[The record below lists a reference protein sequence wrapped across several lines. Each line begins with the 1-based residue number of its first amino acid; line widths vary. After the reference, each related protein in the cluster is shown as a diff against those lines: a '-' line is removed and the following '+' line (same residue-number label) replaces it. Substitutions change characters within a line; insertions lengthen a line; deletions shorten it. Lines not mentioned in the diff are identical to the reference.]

1 MQLKETTM
9 AALDVWV
16 KPPTWYRG
24 GYDDMRRFYR
34 FVSQYQR
41 DHGCVIVPDLAE
53 TIIKAAEAN
62 GHPIEKEQTK
72 AIDNFIALAYKI
84 LDFLEETGR

>member
-1 MQLKETTM
+1 MQLRETTI
-9 AALDVWV
+9 AALDAWV
-16 KPPTWYRG
+16 TPSTWYRG

-41 DHGCVIVPDLAE
+41 DHGCVIFPDLGE
-53 TIIKAAEAN
+53 TLIRAAKAK
-62 GHPIEKEQTK
+62 GHPIGNEQQK
-72 AIDNFIALAYKI
+72 AVENFISLAYKI

>member
-1 MQLKETTM
+1 MQLKEKTM

-16 KPPTWYRG
+16 KPATWYRG

-41 DHGCVIVPDLAE
+41 DHGCVIAPDFAE
-53 TIIKAAEAN
+53 TIVNAAKAN
-62 GHPIEKEQTK
+62 GQVVASEQRK
-72 AIDNFIALAYKI
+72 AIESFIVLAYKI

>member
-1 MQLKETTM
+1 MQLKEATM
-9 AALDVWV
+9 AALDVWAE
-16 KPPTWYRG
+16 PSAWYRG

-41 DHGCVIVPDLAE
+41 DYGCVIVPDFAE
-53 TIIKAAEAN
+53 TIITAVKAK
-62 GHPIEKEQTK
+62 GHPIEKEQEK
-72 AIDNFIALAYKI
+72 AIENLTRLAYKI